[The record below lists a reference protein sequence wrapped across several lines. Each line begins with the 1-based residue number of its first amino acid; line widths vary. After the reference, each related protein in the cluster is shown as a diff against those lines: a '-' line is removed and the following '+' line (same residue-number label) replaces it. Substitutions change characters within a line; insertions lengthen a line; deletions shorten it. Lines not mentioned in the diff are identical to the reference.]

1 VDLKTPLAWKNV
13 AVRVLEE
20 GFHKTAQPKIGFVA
34 RLRESLQRVAAPL
47 PPLPG
52 YAVAFVA
59 IVILVWVSTAE
70 REKILVIPS
79 TEKITSR
86 EVELSGAMGFM
97 GPGEEQAISR
107 MKISVKGGSVH
118 FRWGQIEN
126 LSAASFDLID
136 KSTRSTVFTRKDL
149 TGTEVSVPKRLIETG
164 KLYTWSIE
172 GRTVDRRILEYTGE
186 VFPEK

>member
-1 VDLKTPLAWKNV
+1 
-13 AVRVLEE
+13 
-20 GFHKTAQPKIGFVA
+20 
-34 RLRESLQRVAAPL
+34 
-47 PPLPG
+47 
-52 YAVAFVA
+52 
-59 IVILVWVSTAE
+59 
-70 REKILVIPS
+70 
-79 TEKITSR
+79 
-86 EVELSGAMGFM
+86 MGFM